1 MLVPLSRVEDELL
14 AWNLGPLL
22 LGQDKHGQKSDS
34 LLSWALSERIIW
46 QLIQGLDSS
55 MNAPFVLW
63 GLCDYAWEEK
73 CSLVNIMAWPG
84 EHSNKTLA
92 CARWP

>member
-1 MLVPLSRVEDELL
+1 MLVPLSRVEDESL

-34 LLSWALSERIIW
+34 PLSWALSERIIW
-46 QLIQGLDSS
+46 QLIQGLDCS

-63 GLCDYAWEEK
+63 GLWDYAWEEK
-73 CSLVNIMAWPG
+73 CSLVNITA
-84 EHSNKTLA
+84 
-92 CARWP
+92 